1 MSTSVANEAS
11 SKSRYEN
18 KSPRPTASTS
28 RANRGLSWFLWRAWL
43 PILLFAWW
51 WIGSAGSDS
60 LYFPPLQEIL
70 RTFGQE
76 WLGAGLTRD
85 LLPSLG
91 KFLAGFGISALGGI
105 VLGLI
110 LGMNKWLRAAFDP
123 LIMFMRS
130 VPGPVL
136 VPIGILALGIG
147 AGMNIF
153 IIVLGALWPTLLGTI
168 DGVRSLDS
176 QLRDMTRSYRLTLG
190 QRIRYVILPNAS
202 PQIFA
207 GLRTTLQISIILIV
221 VSEMVASTNG
231 IGFRLLLSQQTFSVP
246 ETWAGTLLLGII
258 GYLATLV
265 FLQVEKRV
273 LGWQHGMLVAAGK
286 E

>member
-1 MSTSVANEAS
+1 MSTPVANETGAPS
-11 SKSRYEN
+11 LPKDETRRATPPA
-18 KSPRPTASTS
+18 PRKD
-28 RANRGLSWFLWRAWL
+28 RGFAWFAWRAWL
-43 PILLFAWW
+43 PILLFVWW

-76 WLGAGLTRD
+76 WLGEGLTRD

-91 KFLAGFGISALGGI
+91 KFLAGFGISAVGGI

-136 VPIGILALGIG
+136 VPIGILVIGIG
-147 AGMNIF
+147 AGMNVF

-176 QLRDMTRSYRLTLG
+176 QLRDMTRSYRLTMG
-190 QRIRYVILPNAS
+190 QRIRYVVLPNAG

-258 GYLATLV
+258 GYLTTLI

-273 LGWQHGMLVAAGK
+273 LGWQHGMLAAAGK